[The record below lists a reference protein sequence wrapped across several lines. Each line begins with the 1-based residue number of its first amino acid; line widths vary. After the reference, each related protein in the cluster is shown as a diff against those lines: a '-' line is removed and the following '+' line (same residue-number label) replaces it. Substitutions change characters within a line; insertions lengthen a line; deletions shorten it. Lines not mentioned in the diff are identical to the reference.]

1 MLFVRGLSLLLL
13 LAIFALL
20 MDGLVPDRDVTARI
34 EARSV
39 LIAAASAQTAAL
51 SPADCGD
58 AGGCA
63 RMAALP
69 AASQ

>member
-13 LAIFALL
+13 LTICVLL
-20 MDGLVPDRDVTARI
+20 IDGLVPDRDVPARI
-34 EARSV
+34 EARSA
-39 LIAAASAQTAAL
+39 LIAAQSGQTAAL
-51 SPADCGD
+51 STADCDD
-58 AGGCA
+58 AEGCA